1 LSAYPNAMRR
11 LLSSCP
17 AERTLKLLEGRW
29 KIFILHHLFQGET
42 RYAAL
47 RRAVEQSAGRV
58 SQKMLTQELRALER
72 DGLLLR
78 TVTPGKVP
86 NVRYRLT
93 SIGFQLRPI
102 MEAMVQWGYHYEF
115 SKTGSVVQPT
125 CLLAEN
131 LIDAQQQSQ

>member
-1 LSAYPNAMRR
+1 LSAHPNAMRR

-29 KIFILHHLFQGET
+29 KIFILHHLFQGEA

-47 RRAVEQSAGRV
+47 RRAVQNSAGPV
-58 SQKMLTQELRALER
+58 SQKMLTQELRALEG

-93 SIGFQLRPI
+93 SIGLELRPI
-102 MEAMVQWGYHYEF
+102 LEAMVQWGYHYELN
-115 SKTGSVVQPT
+115 KTESVRQPT
-125 CLLAEN
+125 CLLAED
-131 LIDAQQQSQ
+131 LIYAQQPQ

>member
-1 LSAYPNAMRR
+1 MSAYPNAMRR

-29 KIFILHHLFQGET
+29 KIFIIHHLFQGEV

-47 RRAVEQSAGRV
+47 RRAVQQTAGPV
-58 SQKMLTQELRALER
+58 SQKMLTHELRALES
-72 DGLLLR
+72 DGLLIR

-93 SIGFQLRPI
+93 SIGLQLRPI
-102 MEAMVQWGYHYEF
+102 LEAMVQWGYYEF
-115 SKTGSVVQPT
+115 SKTENVQQPA
-125 CLLAEN
+125 CILAED
-131 LIDAQQQSQ
+131 LIYAQQHAE